1 MSHSYRCPNTIKR
14 LTLRHIAVPVLLL
27 LSATPAMA
35 GNRQAQEK
43 AARKACLSGDYTQGV
58 SILADLFVETRE
70 PIYVF
75 NQGRCFE
82 QNLRYQEAIGRFEEY
97 LRVGETATLDAA
109 DRAAAEKHIADCKG
123 RLPKEPEKIATV
135 PLPTPQ
141 PVPQPGEAATQ
152 LTEKPTP
159 AKRRTGLLTAGV
171 ITGVVGLAAVGA
183 GIAFN
188 LKANSMVDEM
198 ETKLDGYTTSKND
211 SRSTYA
217 TMTWVG
223 YGVGAACIATGAV
236 LVGLGIASRRASSG
250 PVALVPAVAPGQAG
264 VLLHGGF

>member
-1 MSHSYRCPNTIKR
+1 MNYTRDIPRPRFLNLK
-14 LTLRHIAVPVLLL
+14 HIAIPILLL
-27 LSATPAMA
+27 LSATPAFGA
-35 GNRQAQEK
+35 NRQAQEK

-58 SILADLFVETRE
+58 SVLADLFVETRE

-82 QNLRYQEAIGRFEEY
+82 QNLRYREAIGRFEEY
-97 LRVGETATLDAA
+97 LRIGETATLDAT
-109 DRAAAEKHIADCKG
+109 DRAAAEKHIADCKE
-123 RLPKEPEKIATV
+123 RLPKEPDPVAAV

-141 PVPQPGEAATQ
+141 PQPGPAGQ
-152 LTEKPTP
+152 LTEQPTTPKPR
-159 AKRRTGLLTAGV
+159 KGLLTAGV

-188 LKANSMVDEM
+188 LKANSMVDDM
-198 ETKLDGYTTSKND
+198 ETKVDGYTSSKNS

-223 YGVGAACIATGAV
+223 YGVGAACLATSAV
-236 LVGLGIASRRASSG
+236 LVGLGIASRRASSA
-250 PVALVPAVAPGQAG
+250 PASVALVPSIGPDQAG
-264 VLLHGGF
+264 VLLRGGF